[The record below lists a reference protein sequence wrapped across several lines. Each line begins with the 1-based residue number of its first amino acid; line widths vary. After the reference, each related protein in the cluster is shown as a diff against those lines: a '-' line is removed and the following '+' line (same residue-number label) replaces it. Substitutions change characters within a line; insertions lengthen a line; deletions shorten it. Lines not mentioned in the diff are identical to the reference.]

1 MYLFACDQA
10 SFDYTAFRTSSVCAE
25 GFEMFKVA
33 LAAIVSLLFALQPVN
48 AAGAGAG
55 AGAGA
60 AAESKKS
67 KAAKKKL
74 VKKKRATGR
83 KAVRGKRQDL
93 AHAIA
98 DDNRQRMVRR
108 VEMVRGKRKVTYH
121 VVRRAGAAAG
131 AAAVV
136 DPRTFGDAAGLRA
149 TPDSLS
155 LRSNV
160 AFVLDQNSSEVLF
173 EKNANIALPIASITK
188 LMTGLVVVQAG
199 QDLNETL
206 RISDADVDRHK
217 YSSSRLPVGTRMTRR
232 EMLHI
237 SLMSSENRAASA
249 LGRHYPGGITAF
261 VAAMNAKARELG
273 MKDTHFVDSS
283 GLSSRNVSSAR
294 DLARLVATAHGEALL
309 REFST
314 TPNSVVKAS
323 GRPMRYANTNYLVA
337 LPDWNIGL
345 QKTGFINE
353 AGRCL
358 VMQAAIHGRNV
369 IMVFLDSKGKMSR
382 TADAGRVRRFLE
394 ALAPSKLEV
403 LAPGTLSNAGDV
415 PVMSAATATAPVLH

>member
-1 MYLFACDQA
+1 
-10 SFDYTAFRTSSVCAE
+10 
-25 GFEMFKVA
+25 MFKLV
-33 LAAIVSLLFALQPVN
+33 LAAVVSLLFAFQPVH

-60 AAESKKS
+60 SKS
-67 KAAKKKL
+67 DT
-74 VKKKRATGR
+74 VKKKQKRGTAKKTVRKKKATRAQR
-83 KAVRGKRQDL
+83 KDL
-93 AHAIA
+93 AQAIA

-121 VVRRAGAAAG
+121 VVRRAAG
-131 AAAVV
+131 AAAI
-136 DPRTFGDAAGLRA
+136 DPRSLGDVAGLRRTA
-149 TPDSLS
+149 DPLS

-188 LMTGLVVVQAG
+188 LMTGFVVVKAG
-199 QDLNETL
+199 QDLDEVL
-206 RISDADVDRHK
+206 RITDADVDRHK

-232 EMLHI
+232 ELLHI
-237 SLMSSENRAASA
+237 ALMSSENRAASA
-249 LGRHYPGGITAF
+249 LGRNYPGGIDAF
-261 VAAMNAKARELG
+261 VAAMNARAHELG
-273 MKDTHFVDSS
+273 MKDTHYVDAS

-294 DLARLVATAHGEALL
+294 DLARLVATAHGEPLL
-309 REFST
+309 REYST
-314 TPNSVVKAS
+314 SPNSVVKAS

-394 ALAPSKLEV
+394 ALAPGKLDV
-403 LAPGTLSNAGDV
+403 LAPGTLGDTGGP
-415 PVMSAATATAPVLH
+415 PVIGSYSAAAPAPALH